1 MLYSVWFHGCSYVI
15 IMLNH
20 RSMVDDVCS
29 LSREYL
35 LLLLVTGYR
44 WRIRRFMVHS
54 YIFIIIS
61 FIVIFATKHF
71 WLSCVAPS
79 RSKQIQRA
87 GRSDFFLVSEGIP
100 LETKLTIRT
109 MDRFHTIFCSNRCVC
124 PSFGEGNFPP
134 TPLLLC
140 IHDIYHH
147 ILCLAL
153 HYLPSIASRIWHM
166 ASN

>member
-1 MLYSVWFHGCSYVI
+1 
-15 IMLNH
+15 
-20 RSMVDDVCS
+20 
-29 LSREYL
+29 
-35 LLLLVTGYR
+35 
-44 WRIRRFMVHS
+44 MVHS
-54 YIFIIIS
+54 YIIFIIIIHRDFCHETLFGS
-61 FIVIFATKHF
+61 LV
-71 WLSCVAPS
+71 WRNLAPS
-79 RSKQIQRA
+79 RYSARA

-100 LETKLTIRT
+100 LETKLTLRT
-109 MDRFHTIFCSNRCVC
+109 MDRFHTIFCSNSCVC

-166 ASN
+166 ASNWIELNWDRRESVLKISKRNDEIDSAS